1 MKKLIRLTLAATLFC
16 VCLMQGGCSTLSKSG
31 VFRNENALANSYEAF
46 SVLASGRK
54 AVNESARDIPVAY
67 DVDVVVVGG
76 TSGGVAA
83 A

>member
-1 MKKLIRLTLAATLFC
+1 MKKSVPLMLVMTLFY
-16 VCLMQGGCSTLSKSG
+16 LFLLQGGCFKLLEG
-31 VFRNENALANSYEAF
+31 GAFGNESAPVAYK
-46 SVLASGRK
+46 R
-54 AVNESARDIPVAY
+54 AVNESARNIPVSY